1 MAHRAALT
9 APVSVFSL
17 SVLLSAVAVAQDMPA
32 APPPTPD
39 ELAFSVQNMD
49 PSASPRTDFYR
60 YASGTWQDR
69 VQRPEQL
76 PMYSIFDIM
85 GERQKAVM
93 KGVLAGLGA
102 GAATAPKGSPEQQ
115 VGTLYNAYM
124 DIAARDAAGM
134 TPLQPQ
140 LEAIAAIQSM
150 DDLARYLG
158 TARATTS
165 TPPALLDL
173 RPDVGLEDSFRW
185 VVMVNA
191 GRFGVPFDDILAEPP
206 EAPRRAGYT
215 TYLTQVL
222 QVAGYAPDEAARL
235 GTLASGIESALQ
247 KGKLTP
253 VEANDPAM
261 INNPVSLAQMQALIP
276 EINLQLYLDAIGI
289 PQPGELVLTEPRY
302 FPVLSQV
309 LRDYSLQDIKD
320 YLTVLTITGYSS
332 ILSTG
337 FDEPTRAWAAVL
349 TGVPVLPPPDE
360 RALAL
365 IQGALGHPLSR
376 IYVDNFFSD
385 ETKAGAEQMIAQ
397 IVAAFRARIPSR
409 DWLTEAT
416 RTEAL
421 AKVDALSVRV
431 GYPDTW
437 IDFSGV
443 GIGPDLVASINATA
457 SFQHRRAVEKFSQ
470 TVSLDEF
477 ATNGTYAFVQNA
489 AYNPQLNGFEIPA
502 AILQAPMYDPS
513 RDFAVNVCRIGAVIG
528 HELTHGFDS
537 MGRQFD
543 ARGDL
548 RDWWTLTD
556 SEAFRKQ
563 AQKLIDQANAY
574 QVLPGLMANGEIAV
588 GENMADVGGLT
599 LAMEVLQQHLA
610 ANPDQ
615 NIKIDGL
622 TPEQR
627 CFLSWAQMWT
637 AKTSDEFLR
646 LIIANDPHPPGPYR
660 AVAAP
665 QNLDAFYEAFGI
677 VEGDPMW
684 LPPERR
690 VRAW

>member
-1 MAHRAALT
+1 MTRRASLI
-9 APVSVFSL
+9 APVFAFST
-17 SVLLSAVAVAQDMPA
+17 SMLLAAVAVAQNMPA
-32 APPPTPD
+32 VPAPTAG

-49 PSASPRTDFYR
+49 PAASPGSDFYR
-60 YASGTWQDR
+60 YASGAWQDR

-76 PMYSIFDIM
+76 PMYGIFDIM

-93 KGVLAGLGA
+93 KVILARIGA
-102 GAATAPKGSPEQQ
+102 EAATAPKGSPEQQ

-124 DIAARDAAGM
+124 NSAARDAAGM
-134 TPLQPQ
+134 SPLQPQ
-140 LEAIAAIQSM
+140 LDAIAAIQSM
-150 DDLARYLG
+150 DDLVRYLG

-165 TPPALLDL
+165 APPALLDL

-185 VVMVNA
+185 VVTVNA

-235 GTLASGIESALQ
+235 ATLASGIEAALQ

-253 VEANDPAM
+253 VEANDPAL
-261 INNPVSLAQMQALIP
+261 INNPVSLAQIQALIP
-276 EINLQLYLDAIGI
+276 EVNLQLYLDAIGI
-289 PQPGELVLTEPRY
+289 PQPGDLVLTEPRY

-309 LRDYSLQDIKD
+309 LRDHSLQDIKD

-337 FDEPTRAWAAVL
+337 FDEPTRAWAAVM

-385 ETKAGAEQMIAQ
+385 ETKIGAEQMIAQ

-416 RTEAL
+416 RSEAL
-421 AKVDALSVRV
+421 AKVDALTVRV

-437 IDFSGV
+437 IDYSGV
-443 GIGPDLVASINATA
+443 DIGPDLVANVNATA
-457 SFQHRRAVEKFSQ
+457 AFQHSRHLARFGQPVVQ
-470 TVSLDEF
+470 DEF
-477 ATNGTYAFVQNA
+477 ATKDTYAFVQNA

-502 AILQAPMYDPS
+502 AILQPPMYDPAM
-513 RDFAVNVCRIGAVIG
+513 DFAVNVCRIGAVIG

-543 ARGDL
+543 AEGDL
-548 RDWWTLTD
+548 RDWWTPVD
-556 SEAFRKQ
+556 SEAFQKQ

-574 QVLPGLMANGEIAV
+574 EVLPGLMANGEIAV

-599 LAMEVLQQHLA
+599 LAMEVLRQHLA

-615 NIKIDGL
+615 NVLIDGL

-637 AKTSDEFLR
+637 AKTSDEILR
-646 LIIANDPHPPGPYR
+646 LIISNDPHPPGPYR

-677 VEGDPMW
+677 VDGDPMW

>member
-1 MAHRAALT
+1 MTRHAALT
-9 APVSVFSL
+9 APVFAFPML
-17 SVLLSAVAVAQDMPA
+17 MLLAAAAGAQDMPA
-32 APPPTPD
+32 VTPPTPD

-49 PSASPRTDFYR
+49 PSASPQTDFYR
-60 YASGTWQDR
+60 YASGAWQDR
-69 VQRPEQL
+69 VERPERL
-76 PMYSIFDIM
+76 AMYSIFDIM
-85 GERQKAVM
+85 GERQKALM
-93 KGVLAGLGA
+93 KVVLAQIGA
-102 GAATAPKGSPEQQ
+102 QAATAPKGSPEQQ

-124 DIAARDAAGM
+124 DTSARDAAGM

-140 LEAIAAIQSM
+140 LDAIAAIRSM
-150 DDLARYLG
+150 EDLARYLG
-158 TARATTS
+158 TAMATTS
-165 TPPALLDL
+165 APRGLLELTPE
-173 RPDVGLEDSFRW
+173 VGLNDSSRW
-185 VVMVNA
+185 LVTVYA
-191 GRFGVPFDDILAEPP
+191 GTFGVPFDDILAEPP
-206 EAPRRAGYT
+206 EAPRHAGYR
-215 TYLTQVL
+215 TYLTHVM
-222 QVAGYAPDEAARL
+222 QVAGYAPPEAARL
-235 GTLASGIESALQ
+235 AALATTIEAALQ

-261 INNPVSLAQMQALIP
+261 INNPISLAAMQALIP
-276 EINLQLYLDAIGI
+276 ELNLQLYLDAIGI
-289 PQPGELVLTEPRY
+289 PEPGEMNLSEPRY

-309 LRDYSLQDIKD
+309 LRDHSLQDIKD

-332 ILSTG
+332 LLSSG
-337 FDEPTRAWAAVL
+337 FDEPTRAWSALL
-349 TGVPVLPPPDE
+349 TGVPVLPPTEE

-376 IYVDNFFSD
+376 IYVDSFFSD
-385 ETKAGAEQMIAQ
+385 ETKAGAEQMISQ
-397 IVAAFRARIPSR
+397 IVGVFRARIPSR

-421 AKVDALSVRV
+421 AKVDALTVRV

-443 GIGPDLVASINATA
+443 EIGPDLVANVNATA
-457 SFQHRRAVEKFSQ
+457 AFQHRRDVARFGQPVVQ
-470 TVSLDEF
+470 DEF
-477 ATNGTYAFVQNA
+477 ASEATYAFVQNA
-489 AYNPQLNGFEIPA
+489 AYDPQLNGFEIPA
-502 AILQAPMYDPS
+502 AILQPPMYDPGM
-513 RDFAVNVCRIGAVIG
+513 DFAVNVCRIGAVIG
-528 HELTHGFDS
+528 HELTHGFDT

-543 ARGDL
+543 AGGDI
-548 RDWWTLTD
+548 RDWWTPAD
-556 SEAFRKQ
+556 AAAFTKQ

-574 QVLPGLMANGEIAV
+574 EVLPGLMANGEIAV

-599 LAMEVLQQHLA
+599 LAMEVLRQHLV

-615 NIKIDGL
+615 NVKIDGL

-646 LIIANDPHPPGPYR
+646 LIIANDAHPPGPYR

-677 VEGDPMW
+677 AEGDPMW
-684 LPPERR
+684 LSPESR

>member
-1 MAHRAALT
+1 
-9 APVSVFSL
+9 
-17 SVLLSAVAVAQDMPA
+17 
-32 APPPTPD
+32 
-39 ELAFSVQNMD
+39 
-49 PSASPRTDFYR
+49 
-60 YASGTWQDR
+60 
-69 VQRPEQL
+69 
-76 PMYSIFDIM
+76 
-85 GERQKAVM
+85 
-93 KGVLAGLGA
+93 
-102 GAATAPKGSPEQQ
+102 
-115 VGTLYNAYM
+115 
-124 DIAARDAAGM
+124 
-134 TPLQPQ
+134 
-140 LEAIAAIQSM
+140 
-150 DDLARYLG
+150 
-158 TARATTS
+158 
-165 TPPALLDL
+165 
-173 RPDVGLEDSFRW
+173 
-185 VVMVNA
+185 
-191 GRFGVPFDDILAEPP
+191 
-206 EAPRRAGYT
+206 
-215 TYLTQVL
+215 
-222 QVAGYAPDEAARL
+222 
-235 GTLASGIESALQ
+235 
-247 KGKLTP
+247 
-253 VEANDPAM
+253 
-261 INNPVSLAQMQALIP
+261 
-276 EINLQLYLDAIGI
+276 
-289 PQPGELVLTEPRY
+289 
-302 FPVLSQV
+302 
-309 LRDYSLQDIKD
+309 
-320 YLTVLTITGYSS
+320 
-332 ILSTG
+332 
-337 FDEPTRAWAAVL
+337 
-349 TGVPVLPPPDE
+349 
-360 RALAL
+360 
-365 IQGALGHPLSR
+365 
-376 IYVDNFFSD
+376 
-385 ETKAGAEQMIAQ
+385 
-397 IVAAFRARIPSR
+397 
-409 DWLTEAT
+409 
-416 RTEAL
+416 
-421 AKVDALSVRV
+421 
-431 GYPDTW
+431 
-437 IDFSGV
+437 
-443 GIGPDLVASINATA
+443 
-457 SFQHRRAVEKFSQ
+457 VEKFSQ

-574 QVLPGLMANGEIAV
+574 EVLPGLMANGEIAV